1 MDYRFGSPLDIPI
14 TSPALHSPANM
25 PAASPASNV
34 IAASPYHP
42 HGEQST
48 AEGLLLLYGDESH
61 FCLTYVSHY
70 ITIVFLP
77 TARFGH
83 LLLYHILMCTYMP
96 YRCVSRQRLG
106 SLFRNGSVSV
116 M

>member
-1 MDYRFGSPLDIPI
+1 MIQNHYHSIESDKVTDLIALDQIKRSLFVDYRFGSPLDIPI

-48 AEGLLLLYGDESH
+48 AEGLV
-61 FCLTYVSHY
+61 T
-70 ITIVFLP
+70 
-77 TARFGH
+77 
-83 LLLYHILMCTYMP
+83 
-96 YRCVSRQRLG
+96 RLE
-106 SLFRNGSVSV
+106 
-116 M
+116 